1 MKLWPNP
8 RICSQMSEAKF
19 CPDQKEN
26 SAINH
31 RRAGEGGDG
40 GGKGGLKHPLNT
52 LPECNVVNS
61 HFCFC
66 SSSHH
71 VDEREDQQ
79 RQRMRPPKISFGC

>member
-31 RRAGEGGDG
+31 RRAGEGGG
-40 GGKGGLKHPLNT
+40 GGGAKTPPQHTPRVQRCKFT
-52 LPECNVVNS
+52 LL
-61 HFCFC
+61 FL
-66 SSSHH
+66 
-71 VDEREDQQ
+71 QL
-79 RQRMRPPKISFGC
+79 